1 MIRSLSLLVLAS
13 GVASFAF
20 ACGGSQPPPTS
31 TPEPAP
37 TAPTIGAATGAA
49 TAVADAPAPAATGAP
64 ATPAP
69 TAPTAAPAA
78 TPGPTT
84 LKGKLAG
91 KDFDV
96 KTAYAMMGA
105 KPNQVLLELSNQPQ
119 SCAALAQTPGA
130 TKLGLVITWQ
140 DGTTVDPKTLKGG
153 KQPEAY
159 IMVFTKKFDNKDWK
173 ATGKVEVVRAPKK
186 GGELGRVR
194 FDTKAGA
201 DTLTGEIDVKVCGDL
216 P

>member
-1 MIRSLSLLVLAS
+1 MIRSLSLLALSS
-13 GVASFAF
+13 GVAALAF
-20 ACGGSQPPPTS
+20 ACGGSQPAPTS

-37 TAPTIGAATGAA
+37 TSTEATPTAPSA
-49 TAVADAPAPAATGAP
+49 
-64 ATPAP
+64 PAP
-69 TAPTAAPAA
+69 TATATTVATAPAPTATATAAAPVA
-78 TPGPTT
+78 GPTT
-84 LKGKLAG
+84 LKGKLGG

-105 KPNQVLLELSNQPQ
+105 KPNQVLLELTNQPQ
-119 SCAALAQTPGA
+119 SCGALAQTAGA
-130 TKLGLVITWQ
+130 TKLGLVLTWQ
-140 DGTTVDPKTLKGG
+140 EGTTVDPKTLKGG

-173 ATGKVEVVRAPKK
+173 ASGKVEVVRAPKK
-186 GGELGRVR
+186 GGEFGRVR

>member
-1 MIRSLSLLVLAS
+1 MIRTLSLLALSS
-13 GVASFAF
+13 GVAAFAF
-20 ACGGSQPPPTS
+20 ACGGSQPAPTT

-37 TAPTIGAATGAA
+37 TGTEAASTAPTATAPASTA
-49 TAVADAPAPAATGAP
+49 TAVATAPVPTATASAPVAPA
-64 ATPAP
+64 
-69 TAPTAAPAA
+69 
-78 TPGPTT
+78 PGPTT

-105 KPNQVLLELSNQPQ
+105 KPNQVLLELTNQPQ
-119 SCAALAQTPGA
+119 SCGALAQTAGA
-130 TKLGLVITWQ
+130 TKLGLVLTWKE
-140 DGTTVDPKTLKGG
+140 GTTVDPKTLKGG
-153 KQPEAY
+153 KEPEAY

-173 ATGKVEVVRAPKK
+173 ASGKVEVVRAPKK

-201 DTLTGEIDVKVCGDL
+201 DTLTGEIDVKICGDL